1 MISLGALFK
10 RQLWRETLLLTRQL
24 RFVINAS
31 LFFLMVLIFF
41 PLTMPADHML
51 LRMIAPGLI
60 WIALLLA
67 LIMSAER
74 LFQQDYEDGVIEQW
88 LVSGYPVSL
97 MVLAK
102 ILMHWLFNLLPLVVI
117 CPVFAV
123 IFALNG
129 HETMILIGSLICGSP
144 ALLFL
149 CALAAV
155 FSGGLKQK
163 GIFMALILLPLTVP
177 VMIFGS
183 GAVTVAMQGMA
194 VRGYL
199 ALLLAMSLVAACL
212 LPVAIAAMMRIS
224 MAD

>member
-1 MISLGALFK
+1 MSLGLLFK
-10 RQLWRETLLLTRQL
+10 RQLQRETLLITRQL
-24 RFVINAS
+24 RFIVNAI
-31 LFFLMVLIFF
+31 LFFLMILIFF
-41 PLTMPADHML
+41 PLTMPADRAL

-67 LIMSAER
+67 MLLSAER

-102 ILMHWLFNLLPLVVI
+102 ILTHWLFNLLPLI
-117 CPVFAV
+117 ILCPAIALLFAFNV
-123 IFALNG
+123 
-129 HETMILIGSLICGSP
+129 HETVILIMSLMCGSP

-155 FSGGLKQK
+155 FSGGLKQR
-163 GIFMALILLPLTVP
+163 GVFMALILLPLTIP

-183 GAVTVAMQGMA
+183 GTVTMAMQGME

-199 ALLLAMSLVAACL
+199 ALLLAMSLVTVGF
-212 LPVAIAAMMRIS
+212 LPFAIAAMMRIS
-224 MAD
+224 LAD